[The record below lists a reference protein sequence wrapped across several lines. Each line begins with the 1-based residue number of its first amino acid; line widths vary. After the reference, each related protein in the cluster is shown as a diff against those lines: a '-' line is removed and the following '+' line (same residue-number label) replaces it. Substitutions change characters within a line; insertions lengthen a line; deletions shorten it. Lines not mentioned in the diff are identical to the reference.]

1 MSTPP
6 RNAAKR
12 STFDELTDDPIA
24 FFGLIALGLL
34 VLPGVIPGVRDAA
47 VTWLLE
53 HHLVVPAVEASLT
66 IPLTS
71 VGLDARRI
79 VVAVLVAL
87 AVVSLLAWLRSRRSR
102 SRGGQS

>member
-1 MSTPP
+1 MSNTP

-12 STFDELTDDPIA
+12 STLDELTDDPIV

-34 VLPGVIPGVRDAA
+34 ILPGLIPGVRDAA

-53 HHLVVPAVEASLT
+53 HHLVVPAVEAFLT

-79 VVAVLVAL
+79 VVAALVVL
-87 AVVSLLAWLRSRRSR
+87 AVVSLLAWLRSRRNR
-102 SRGGQS
+102 STGGQP